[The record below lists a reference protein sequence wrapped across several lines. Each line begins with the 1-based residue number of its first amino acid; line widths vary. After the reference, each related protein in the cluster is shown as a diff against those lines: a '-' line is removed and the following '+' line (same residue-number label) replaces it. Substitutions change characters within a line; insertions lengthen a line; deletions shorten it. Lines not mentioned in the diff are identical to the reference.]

1 MVDGVERAKRARIIT
16 RRRIKMKKKLLTM
29 MIVGVMGAAMLAGCG
44 GSEEADVAD
53 ASVQEEVQDE
63 VQEDNDE
70 AAGTEVTFVDGF
82 YAADGNGSDDEII
95 AGKLKDQFIVDG
107 IQGGAGT
114 SANMNANEVI
124 ANRAI
129 EILGGTKGDYTIVHP
144 NDHVNMAQSTND
156 VIPSAGKLT
165 VLDLLPDLLHALESL
180 HAALLDKSQEFDHIL
195 KMGRTQLEDAV
206 PMRLGQSFHA
216 YATMIER
223 DIRRIERARKELF
236 TLNLGGTAIGT
247 TINASDYYL
256 HHIVPTLAAVTGY
269 PLMQADD
276 LFDATENL
284 DGFVTIS
291 NTLKTCAVNLSKMC
305 NDLRLLSS
313 GPRTGFGE
321 INLPPMQNGSSIMP
335 GKINPVIPE
344 VVTQVAFHVIG
355 NDTTITMAAEAG
367 QMELNAFEPVVFYSL
382 FSSITSMTGAV
393 NTLVKNCILGITANE
408 KRCEDLVSKSVGIT
422 TALCPYI
429 GYQKAASIAKKSL
442 KTGESVTSLVLK
454 DELLTQKQLDDILDP
469 YALTG
474 PELPAEDN
482 LAG

>member
-1 MVDGVERAKRARIIT
+1 
-16 RRRIKMKKKLLTM
+16 
-29 MIVGVMGAAMLAGCG
+29 
-44 GSEEADVAD
+44 
-53 ASVQEEVQDE
+53 
-63 VQEDNDE
+63 
-70 AAGTEVTFVDGF
+70 
-82 YAADGNGSDDEII
+82 
-95 AGKLKDQFIVDG
+95 
-107 IQGGAGT
+107 
-114 SANMNANEVI
+114 
-124 ANRAI
+124 
-129 EILGGTKGDYTIVHP
+129 
-144 NDHVNMAQSTND
+144 
-156 VIPSAGKLT
+156 
-165 VLDLLPDLLHALESL
+165 
-180 HAALLDKSQEFDHIL
+180 
-195 KMGRTQLEDAV
+195 
-206 PMRLGQSFHA
+206 
-216 YATMIER
+216 
-223 DIRRIERARKELF
+223 
-236 TLNLGGTAIGT
+236 
-247 TINASDYYL
+247 
-256 HHIVPTLAAVTGY
+256 
-269 PLMQADD
+269 
-276 LFDATENL
+276 
-284 DGFVTIS
+284 
-291 NTLKTCAVNLSKMC
+291 MC

-382 FSSITSMTGAV
+382 FSSIISMTGAV

-454 DELLTQKQLDDILDP
+454 DELLTQKQLDDILNP

-474 PELPAEDN
+474 PELPAEDD

>member
-1 MVDGVERAKRARIIT
+1 M
-16 RRRIKMKKKLLTM
+16 
-29 MIVGVMGAAMLAGCG
+29 
-44 GSEEADVAD
+44 
-53 ASVQEEVQDE
+53 
-63 VQEDNDE
+63 
-70 AAGTEVTFVDGF
+70 
-82 YAADGNGSDDEII
+82 
-95 AGKLKDQFIVDG
+95 
-107 IQGGAGT
+107 
-114 SANMNANEVI
+114 
-124 ANRAI
+124 
-129 EILGGTKGDYTIVHP
+129 
-144 NDHVNMAQSTND
+144 
-156 VIPSAGKLT
+156 
-165 VLDLLPDLLHALESL
+165 
-180 HAALLDKSQEFDHIL
+180 
-195 KMGRTQLEDAV
+195 
-206 PMRLGQSFHA
+206 
-216 YATMIER
+216 
-223 DIRRIERARKELF
+223 
-236 TLNLGGTAIGT
+236 
-247 TINASDYYL
+247 
-256 HHIVPTLAAVTGY
+256 PTLAAVTGY

-429 GYQKAASIAKKSL
+429 GYQKAARCKEIAEDGRECYFSGSERR
-442 KTGESVTSLVLK
+442 TADTETARRHSRSVRS
-454 DELLTQKQLDDILDP
+454 DR
-469 YALTG
+469 
-474 PELPAEDN
+474 PELPAEDD

>member
-1 MVDGVERAKRARIIT
+1 
-16 RRRIKMKKKLLTM
+16 
-29 MIVGVMGAAMLAGCG
+29 
-44 GSEEADVAD
+44 
-53 ASVQEEVQDE
+53 
-63 VQEDNDE
+63 
-70 AAGTEVTFVDGF
+70 
-82 YAADGNGSDDEII
+82 
-95 AGKLKDQFIVDG
+95 
-107 IQGGAGT
+107 
-114 SANMNANEVI
+114 
-124 ANRAI
+124 
-129 EILGGTKGDYTIVHP
+129 
-144 NDHVNMAQSTND
+144 MAQSTND

-291 NTLKTCAVNLSKMC
+291 NTLKTCAVNLSKMS

-313 GPRTGFGE
+313 GPRTG
-321 INLPPMQNGSSIMP
+321 IRRDQP
-335 GKINPVIPE
+335 
-344 VVTQVAFHVIG
+344 
-355 NDTTITMAAEAG
+355 AAQAERILHHAG
-367 QMELNAFEPVVFYSL
+367 QDQPGDPGGCD
-382 FSSITSMTGAV
+382 TGC
-393 NTLVKNCILGITANE
+393 LPCHR
-408 KRCEDLVSKSVGIT
+408 KRHHNHDG
-422 TALCPYI
+422 
-429 GYQKAASIAKKSL
+429 G
-442 KTGESVTSLVLK
+442 
-454 DELLTQKQLDDILDP
+454 
-469 YALTG
+469 
-474 PELPAEDN
+474 
-482 LAG
+482 

>member
-1 MVDGVERAKRARIIT
+1 MVPLKSHPTPTTGYSPAGKTEFSHHGNVDPPGHDPESGEIKKAAAISNREAQRLPEEKAAAII
-16 RRRIKMKKKLLTM
+16 
-29 MIVGVMGAAMLAGCG
+29 
-44 GSEEADVAD
+44 
-53 ASVQEEVQDE
+53 
-63 VQEDNDE
+63 
-70 AAGTEVTFVDGF
+70 
-82 YAADGNGSDDEII
+82 YACDEII

-223 DIRRIERARKELF
+223 DIRRIECARKELF

-256 HHIVPTLAAVTGY
+256 HHIVPTLAAVIR
-269 PLMQADD
+269 LSADAADD
-276 LFDATENL
+276 LFDR
-284 DGFVTIS
+284 DGEPRRICDDLQHV
-291 NTLKTCAVNLSKMC
+291 K
-305 NDLRLLSS
+305 DLRRQPLQDVQR
-313 GPRTGFGE
+313 PAPAVQRTANR
-321 INLPPMQNGSSIMP
+321 IRRDQP
-335 GKINPVIPE
+335 
-344 VVTQVAFHVIG
+344 
-355 NDTTITMAAEAG
+355 AADAERILDYAG
-367 QMELNAFEPVVFYSL
+367 QDQPGDPGGCD
-382 FSSITSMTGAV
+382 TGC
-393 NTLVKNCILGITANE
+393 LPCHR
-408 KRCEDLVSKSVGIT
+408 KRHHNHDG
-422 TALCPYI
+422 
-429 GYQKAASIAKKSL
+429 G
-442 KTGESVTSLVLK
+442 
-454 DELLTQKQLDDILDP
+454 
-469 YALTG
+469 
-474 PELPAEDN
+474 
-482 LAG
+482 